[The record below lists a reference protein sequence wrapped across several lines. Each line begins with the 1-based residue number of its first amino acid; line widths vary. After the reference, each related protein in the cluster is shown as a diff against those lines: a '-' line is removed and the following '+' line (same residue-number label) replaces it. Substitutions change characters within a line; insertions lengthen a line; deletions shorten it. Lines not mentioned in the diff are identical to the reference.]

1 MSLDESV
8 LVLLQVILSRFKSS
22 NMNGLSSILL
32 SYLLPIVTF
41 KPKAAT
47 KLCKAVLNL
56 SKMNPSI
63 DTLYLVLLLART
75 QQVNMA
81 MVMEM
86 VLIHEPV
93 INTIDH
99 RNNRDVEEEAQDY
112 VDSLLYSMSL
122 VLEHLQSPKGE
133 VKLSSTQEEL

>member
-81 MVMEM
+81 MVM

-133 VKLSSTQEEL
+133 VKLSSTQKEL

>member
-47 KLCKAVLNL
+47 KLCKAVLSL

-75 QQVNMA
+75 QQLNIA
-81 MVMEM
+81 MVM

-99 RNNRDVEEEAQDY
+99 RNNRDSTKY
-112 VDSLLYSMSL
+112 NLT
-122 VLEHLQSPKGE
+122 
-133 VKLSSTQEEL
+133 KL

>member
-47 KLCKAVLNL
+47 KLCKAVLSL

-81 MVMEM
+81 MVM

-133 VKLSSTQEEL
+133 VKEL